1 MPLDEGLTLSKEG
14 EADIV
19 KSAFG
24 LTVSVTLVVWTSEP
38 LVPVMVSVNVPVL
51 VLAVVETVRV
61 EVAVGFG
68 VTERE
73 ESEQVAPV
81 APDGQP
87 VTVRPTVPV
96 NPFSAVTVIVEV
108 PELPCVSVSDL
119 GLRDREK
126 FGAATGLTVSVMLVE

>member
-1 MPLDEGLTLSKEG
+1 VPVDEGLTFSKDG
-14 EADIV
+14 DADTV

-24 LTVSVTLVVWTSEP
+24 LTVSVTLAVWTSEP

-68 VTERE
+68 VTELE

-87 VTVRPTVPV
+87 VMVRPTVPV

-108 PELPCVSVSDL
+108 PDLPCVSVSDL

-126 FGAATGLTVSVMLVE
+126 FAADAGLTVSVMLVE